1 MHFMLKITHGLDN
14 SFHFPHM
21 YEHFPSKDN
30 EPWKL
35 ISRYF
40 KKNQYDNSSQ
50 IQGWTLSMSLRTSG
64 ELLRDAMQTL
74 Q

>member
-30 EPWKL
+30 EP
-35 ISRYF
+35 
-40 KKNQYDNSSQ
+40 
-50 IQGWTLSMSLRTSG
+50 
-64 ELLRDAMQTL
+64 
-74 Q
+74 